1 MRALHR
7 LSVGKR
13 DADVVVTAVAN
24 AFLHQMVR
32 SLVGVL
38 VAVGEGRIDPDA
50 IEDVLAARN
59 RAAAG
64 RVAPPQG
71 LALMRV
77 IYRPGRS
84 LTAPQAHI

>member
-13 DADVVVTAVAN
+13 GADVVVTAVAN

-50 IEDVLAARN
+50 MEDVLAARS
-59 RAAAG
+59 RPSAG
-64 RVAPPQG
+64 PVAPPQG
-71 LALMRV
+71 LVLMRV
-77 IYRPGRS
+77 IYRQGRS
-84 LTAPQAHI
+84 LTAPQARN